1 MREYIHRYLVHMS
14 CRLHKNERVAK
25 RTQTKTKNKNNVK
38 INAQNLLVFNINGLL
53 TAGLSARDIDLHATN
68 LLSC

>member
-25 RTQTKTKNKNNVK
+25 RTQTKTKNKNNAK
-38 INAQNLLVFNINGLL
+38 NYTQNLLVFNINGLL
-53 TAGLSARDIDLHATN
+53 TAGLSARDIDLRATN
-68 LLSC
+68 SLSC